1 MGRPQ
6 KLIDTEKV
14 LGKQSGRVNDYDEKF
29 ADYEEDIT
37 ITYCICLN
45 KNSCIYIYICK
56 NFVDSYIYMYMNR
69 SSQCRLIEHVLFS
82 V

>member
-14 LGKQSGRVNDYDEKF
+14 LGKHSGRVNDYDEKF

-45 KNSCIYIYICK
+45 MN
-56 NFVDSYIYMYMNR
+56 SYIYMYIYIYIYESFITVSFNR
-69 SSQCRLIEHVLFS
+69 TCIIFRVTHR
-82 V
+82 